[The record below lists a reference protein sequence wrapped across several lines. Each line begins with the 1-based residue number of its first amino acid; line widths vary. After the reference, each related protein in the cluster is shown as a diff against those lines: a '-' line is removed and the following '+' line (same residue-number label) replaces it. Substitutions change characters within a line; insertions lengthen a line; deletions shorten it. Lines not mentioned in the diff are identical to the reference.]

1 MRASESCSSSLSCSR
16 QLRTLFR
23 KPRMEHLLKT
33 TRSKVPSWRTKSK
46 HYFFAF
52 SSLMNL
58 ALERN
63 QLIDK
68 LKSQQ
73 IAIPPACVRDHRP
86 CAKWKCVVQSVISHH
101 DATPVGVPVNAMT
114 TTYSLKRESVAFQSP
129 DEAASRQAAWD
140 TRQTLTRTAGS
151 ASSMVP

>member
-1 MRASESCSSSLSCSR
+1 MANKK
-16 QLRTLFR
+16 QTLFL
-23 KPRMEHLLKT
+23 P
-33 TRSKVPSWRTKSK
+33 
-46 HYFFAF
+46 F

-58 ALERN
+58 ALECT
-63 QLIDK
+63 QLFDK

-114 TTYSLKRESVAFQSP
+114 TTYSLKRESVAFESP